1 VRCQQQRRS
10 KQAEWDSQ
18 MPRWSNPE
26 TTLQQDPTSFL
37 KQRSNA
43 NLATMSALVL
53 AEFCFLLPKKDLP
66 LVHEALFFLEQQSVV
81 LAELRSLNGVRRQSR
96 HHVFANLSFQKLF
109 RLWLHLRLA
118 KPTFHSLALS
128 GVGFFCCKTG
138 SSSCECGEGTCSG
151 HMLWRAGARC
161 TTRQQG
167 SVRLHRLRLF
177 SLVKQVDVVRLMVSA
192 FPLRMQAL
200 LAFLAD
206 WLCVLFSVKKGRKFI
221 QWEHFFCN
229 TVSGFLTERFL
240 RKPTF
245 LSHAQHWHQSSNCE
259 NVQTQ
264 PICSESMS
272 FAEASHH
279 QPRLLHL
286 TRCCFRQCLFLIFV

>member
-1 VRCQQQRRS
+1 
-10 KQAEWDSQ
+10 
-18 MPRWSNPE
+18 
-26 TTLQQDPTSFL
+26 
-37 KQRSNA
+37 
-43 NLATMSALVL
+43 
-53 AEFCFLLPKKDLP
+53 
-66 LVHEALFFLEQQSVV
+66 
-81 LAELRSLNGVRRQSR
+81 
-96 HHVFANLSFQKLF
+96 
-109 RLWLHLRLA
+109 
-118 KPTFHSLALS
+118 
-128 GVGFFCCKTG
+128 
-138 SSSCECGEGTCSG
+138 
-151 HMLWRAGARC
+151 
-161 TTRQQG
+161 
-167 SVRLHRLRLF
+167 
-177 SLVKQVDVVRLMVSA
+177 
-192 FPLRMQAL
+192 MQAL